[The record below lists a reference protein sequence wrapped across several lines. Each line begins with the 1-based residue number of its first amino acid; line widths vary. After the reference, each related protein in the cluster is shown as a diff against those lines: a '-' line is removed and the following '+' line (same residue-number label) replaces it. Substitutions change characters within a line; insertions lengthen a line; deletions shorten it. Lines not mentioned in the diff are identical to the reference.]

1 MPDLDEEVVVEV
13 PGRCGADWIT
23 PLPQPPLPRH
33 VRGLVEMLAEY
44 QVLAA
49 EAAWSGDRD
58 DAVRALAANP
68 LVHSVDKAE
77 RLYDELAEAHRAHLP
92 ERLVA

>member
-1 MPDLDEEVVVEV
+1 VVVEV

-23 PLPQPPLPRH
+23 PIPQAGLPRQ

-49 EAAWSGDRD
+49 QAAWSGTRRD
-58 DAVRALAANP
+58 AIHALAANP
-68 LVHSVDKAE
+68 LVHSVEKAE
-77 RLYDELAEAHRAHLP
+77 RLYDELADAHRQLLP
-92 ERLVA
+92 ERLLA